1 MKKLLTIG
9 LLTATFATAMNAQP
23 KLASDNIDEVLKA
36 MTLEEKAKLLVGGA
50 NNFFGANAVVGGEAD
65 LVAGA
70 AGTSPAIPRLGI
82 PATVLTDGP
91 AGVRINPTRKGTDK
105 TYYATA
111 FPIGSCLASTWN
123 TELVSKVGEAI
134 GNETKEY
141 RCDVILG
148 PGMNLHRNPL
158 CGRNFEYYSEDPL
171 LTGKIAAAYIQGVQS
186 QGAGV
191 SAKHFA
197 VNSQETDR
205 TAVDERV
212 SQRAA
217 RELYLRGFEIAVRES
232 DPWTI
237 MASYNQVNGQY
248 SMGNHDLLTKI
259 LREDWG
265 YKGIVMTDWIGIR
278 EGLETISE
286 VHAGNDL
293 MEPGQPAQVEEII
306 KGVKEGKLDIAD
318 VDRNV
323 RRMLEYI
330 VKTPSFRQYPAS
342 NNPDFKAHAAITRQS
357 AAEGIV
363 LLKNNGALPF
373 RTEGNHNSQFS
384 ARACSLSSERTLNS
398 QLIKTVALFGENS
411 YDFLSGGTG
420 SGCVHP
426 PYVVDMLQGLE
437 NAGIKSSATLTDIYR
452 KYIDY
457 ARIKFQAERHPAK
470 WFQTEM
476 MGQQKYPE
484 ISLSPIAINK
494 EVQAADAAII
504 TIGRQAG
511 EGIDRDIDTEFNLIP
526 EERALITDVCNAF
539 HAAGKPVIVIIN
551 SGSVIETASWSS
563 YPDAILCAWQPGM
576 EGGNSI
582 ADLLTGKVNPSGK
595 LTMTWP
601 IAATDHA
608 STKNF
613 PGNIDDYTFQ
623 MMVGNKMPVPGH
635 AYTNH
640 EEDIYVGYRFFDTF
654 NKEVAYPFG
663 FGLSYTTFAFSKPVV
678 KLSTLRS
685 ALPLG
690 SSKNSQLSTLNSQL
704 STLNSQLST
713 VQVSITVKNTG
724 AVSGKEVAQ
733 VYVQAPKGRLEKP
746 VQELKAFAKTRELQP
761 GESQTLTMTI
771 PVRDL
776 ASFDEAGSQWITE
789 AGTYTFRIGNNSRN
803 IAATAQ
809 LKIAEYTEKTTNAL
823 APQQPLKLLKQ

>member
-1 MKKLLTIG
+1 
-9 LLTATFATAMNAQP
+9 
-23 KLASDNIDEVLKA
+23 
-36 MTLEEKAKLLVGGA
+36 
-50 NNFFGANAVVGGEAD
+50 VVGGEAD

-111 FPIGSCLASTWN
+111 FPIGSCLASTWD

-232 DPWTI
+232 DPWTV
-237 MASYNQVNGQY
+237 MASYNQVNGEY

-259 LREDWG
+259 LRDDWG

-278 EGLETISE
+278 QGLETISE
-286 VHAGNDL
+286 VYAGNDL

-306 KGVKEGKLDIAD
+306 KGVKDGKLDIAD

-330 VKTPSFRQYPAS
+330 VKTPSFHQYPAS
-342 NNPDFKAHAAITRQS
+342 NEPDFKAHAAITRKS

-363 LLKNNGALPF
+363 LLKNNGTLPW
-373 RTEGNHNSQFS
+373 NSQFS
-384 ARACSLSSERTLNS
+384 IFNS
-398 QLIKTVALFGENS
+398 QSIKTVALFGENS

-484 ISLSPIAINK
+484 ISLSPIAISK
-494 EVQAADAAII
+494 EVKAADAAII

-539 HAAGKPVIVIIN
+539 HAEGKPVIVIIN
-551 SGSVIETASWSS
+551 SGSVIETASWSG
-563 YPDAILCAWQPGM
+563 YPDAVLCAWQPGM

-595 LTMTWP
+595 LSMTWP
-601 IAATDHA
+601 IAATDHP

-623 MMVGNKMPVPGH
+623 MMAANKMPIPGH

-663 FGLSYTTFAFSKPVV
+663 FGLSYTTFAFSKPVIKAKCNAV
-678 KLSTLRS
+678 E
-685 ALPLG
+685 
-690 SSKNSQLSTLNSQL
+690 
-704 STLNSQLST
+704 
-713 VQVSITVKNTG
+713 VSITVKNTG
-724 AVSGKEVAQ
+724 NVAGKEVAQ

-746 VQELKAFAKTRELQP
+746 AQELKAFAKTRELQP
-761 GESQTLTMTI
+761 GESQILTMNI

-776 ASFDEAGSQWITE
+776 ASFDETNSQWLTE
-789 AGTYTFRIGNNSRN
+789 AGTYTFCIGNSSRN
-803 IAATAQ
+803 IAVTAQ
-809 LKIAEYTEKTTNAL
+809 LKLAEYTEKTTNAL
-823 APQQPLKLLKQ
+823 APKQKLNLLSHP

>member
-1 MKKLLTIG
+1 MKKLLTTG
-9 LLTATFATAMNAQP
+9 LLLATFAMTTNAQP
-23 KLASDNIDEVLKA
+23 QLRADNIDEVLKA

-123 TELVSKVGEAI
+123 TELVSKVGRAI

-171 LTGKIAAAYIQGVQS
+171 LTGKIAAAYIQGVQKEDV
-186 QGAGV
+186 GV

-237 MASYNQVNGQY
+237 MASYNKVNGQF
-248 SMGNHDLLTKI
+248 SMGNLDLLTKI

-278 EGLETISE
+278 DGLPTITE
-286 VHAGNDL
+286 VQAGNDL
-293 MEPGQPAQVEEII
+293 MEPGQPAQVQEII
-306 KGVKEGKLDIAD
+306 DGVKNGKLAIAD

-330 VKTPSFRQYPAS
+330 VKTPSFRKYPAS

-363 LLKNNGALPF
+363 LLKNNGTLPWKG
-373 RTEGNHNSQFS
+373 E
-384 ARACSLSSERTLNS
+384 
-398 QLIKTVALFGENS
+398 IKTVALFGENS

-457 ARIKFQAERHPAK
+457 ARVKFQAERHPAK

-484 ISLSPIAINK
+484 IALSPIAINK
-494 EVQAADAAII
+494 EVHGADAAII

-511 EGIDRDIDTEFNLIP
+511 EGIDRDIETEFNLIP
-526 EERALITDVCNAF
+526 EERSLIVDVCNAF

-551 SGSVIETASWSS
+551 SGSVVETASWSG

-613 PGNIDDYTFQ
+613 PGSIDPYTFE
-623 MMVGNKMPVPGH
+623 MMVGNGAPIPGH

-640 EEDIYVGYRFFDTF
+640 EEDIYVGYRYFDTF
-654 NKEVAYPFG
+654 NREVAYPFG
-663 FGLSYTTFAFSKPVV
+663 FGLSYTTFAFSKPIV
-678 KLSTLRS
+678 K
-685 ALPLG
+685 AKG
-690 SSKNSQLSTLNSQL
+690 NA
-704 STLNSQLST
+704 
-713 VQVSITVKNTG
+713 VEVSITVSNTG
-724 AVSGKEVAQ
+724 NVAGKEVAQ
-733 VYVQAPKGRLEKP
+733 VYVAAPKGRLEKP
-746 VQELKAFAKTRELQP
+746 AQELKAFAKTRELKP

-776 ASFDEAGSQWITE
+776 ASFDEAGSQWLTE
-789 AGTYTFRIGNNSRN
+789 AGTYTFRIGSSSRD

-809 LKIAEYTEKTTNAL
+809 LQLKEYTEKTTNAL
-823 APQQPLKLLKQ
+823 APQQALKLLKQ

>member
-1 MKKLLTIG
+1 M
-9 LLTATFATAMNAQP
+9 TALVATTCMMTMNAQP
-23 KLASDNIDEVLKA
+23 KLSATNIDEVIAA
-36 MTLEEKAKLLVGGA
+36 MTLDEKAKLLVGGA
-50 NNFFGANAVVGGEAD
+50 NTFFGDQAVVGGEAD

-91 AGVRINPTRKGTDK
+91 AGVRIDPKRKGTDK

-123 TELVSKVGEAI
+123 TELVKHVGEAI

-171 LTGKIAAAYIQGVQS
+171 VTGKIAAAYIQGVQS

-205 TAVDERV
+205 TSVDERV

-237 MASYNQVNGQY
+237 MASYNKINGEF

-259 LREDWG
+259 LRDDWG
-265 YKGIVMTDWIGIR
+265 FKGIVMTDWIGIR
-278 EGLETISE
+278 EGLPTIRE
-286 VHAGNDL
+286 VQAGNDL
-293 MEPGQPAQVEEII
+293 MEPGQPAQVKEII
-306 KGVKEGKLDIAD
+306 EGVKSGRLDIKD
-318 VDRNV
+318 IDRNV

-330 VKTPSFRQYPAS
+330 VKTPSFQKYPAS
-342 NNPDFKAHAAITRQS
+342 NAPDFKAHAAITRQS
-357 AAEGIV
+357 ACEGIV
-363 LLKNNGALPF
+363 LLKNNGTLPW
-373 RTEGNHNSQFS
+373 NND
-384 ARACSLSSERTLNS
+384 
-398 QLIKTVALFGENS
+398 IKTVSLFGENS
-411 YDFLSGGTG
+411 YEFLSGGTG

-426 PYVVDMLQGLE
+426 PYVVDMLEGLK
-437 NAGIKSSATLTDIYR
+437 NAGISSTPTLTEIYR
-452 KYIDY
+452 KYIEY
-457 ARIKFQAERHPAK
+457 AKVKFQAERHPAK
-470 WFQTEM
+470 WYQREEF
-476 MGQQKYPE
+476 GQQKYPE
-484 ISLSPIAINK
+484 IGLSPIAINNEATK
-494 EVQAADAAII
+494 ADAAII

-511 EGIDRDIDTEFNLIP
+511 EGVDRDIDTEFNLIP

-576 EGGNSI
+576 EGGNSL
-582 ADLLTGKVNPSGK
+582 ADLITGKVNPSGK

-601 IAATDHA
+601 VAATDHH

-613 PGNIDDYTFQ
+613 PGNIDFYSFKE
-623 MMVGNKMPVPGH
+623 MAAGKRAIPGH
-635 AYTNH
+635 TYTNH
-640 EEDIYVGYRFFDTF
+640 EEDIYVGYRYFDTF

-663 FGLSYTTFAFSKPVV
+663 YGLSYTTFGFSKPVV
-678 KLSTLRS
+678 KVN
-685 ALPLG
+685 G
-690 SSKNSQLSTLNSQL
+690 DQV
-704 STLNSQLST
+704 T
-713 VQVSITVKNTG
+713 VSVTIKNTG
-724 AVSGKEVAQ
+724 KVSGKEVAQ
-733 VYVQAPKGRLEKP
+733 VYVTAPKGKLEMP
-746 VQELKAFAKTRELQP
+746 SQELKAFAKTRELQP
-761 GESQTLTMTI
+761 GEQQTLTMQI
-771 PVRDL
+771 PVRML
-776 ASFDEAGSQWITE
+776 ASFDEQESQWLTVS
-789 AGTYTFRIGNNSRN
+789 GQYTFRIGASSRD
-803 IAATAQ
+803 IRCTATAKVGQ
-809 LKIAEYTEKTTNAL
+809 YTEKVSNAL
-823 APQQPLKLLKQ
+823 APQQKLNLLKQ

>member
-1 MKKLLTIG
+1 MKKLI
-9 LLTATFATAMNAQP
+9 LTALAATICMVTMNAQP
-23 KLASDNIDEVLKA
+23 KLSANNIDEVMKA
-36 MTLEEKAKLLVGGA
+36 MTLDEKAKLLVGGS
-50 NNFFGANAVVGGEAD
+50 NNFFGDQAAVGGEAD

-91 AGVRINPTRKGTDK
+91 AGVRIDPTRKGTTQ
-105 TYYATA
+105 TYYATG
-111 FPIGSCLASTWN
+111 FPIGTCLASTWN
-123 TELVSKVGEAI
+123 TELVGKVGEAI

-158 CGRNFEYYSEDPL
+158 CGRNFEYYSEDPF
-171 LTGKIAAAYIQGVQS
+171 LTGKIAAAYINGVQS

-197 VNSQETDR
+197 VNSQETER
-205 TAVDERV
+205 TSVDERV
-212 SQRAA
+212 SQRAL

-232 DPWTI
+232 NPWTI
-237 MASYNQVNGQY
+237 MASYNKINGEF
-248 SMGNHDLLTKI
+248 SMGNRDLLTSI
-259 LREDWG
+259 LRDDWG
-265 YKGIVMTDWIGIR
+265 FKGIVMTDWIGIR
-278 EGLETISE
+278 RGLPTIAE
-286 VHAGNDL
+286 VQAGNDL
-293 MEPGQPAQVEEII
+293 MEPGQPAQVKEIVE
-306 KGVKEGKLDIAD
+306 GVNSGKLSMAD

-330 VKTPSFRQYPAS
+330 VKTPSFRKYPAS
-342 NNPDFKAHAAITRQS
+342 NDPDFKAHAAITRQS
-357 AAEGIV
+357 VAEGIV
-363 LLKNNGALPF
+363 LLKNNGALPWKG
-373 RTEGNHNSQFS
+373 E
-384 ARACSLSSERTLNS
+384 A
-398 QLIKTVALFGENS
+398 IKTVALFGENS

-426 PYVVDMLQGLE
+426 PYVVDMLEGLK
-437 NAGIKSSATLTDIYR
+437 NAGINSSATLTNIYR

-457 ARIKFQAERHPAK
+457 ARVKFQAERHPAK

-484 ISLSPIAINK
+484 ISLSPIAISK
-494 EVQAADAAII
+494 EVQGADAAII

-511 EGIDRDIDTEFNLIP
+511 EGIDRDIETEFNLIP
-526 EERALITDVCNAF
+526 EERALIVDVCNAF

-551 SGSVIETASWSS
+551 SGSVIETASWSG

-613 PGNIDDYTFQ
+613 PGNIDPYTFE
-623 MMVGNKMPVPGH
+623 MMVGNRMPIPGH

-640 EEDIYVGYRFFDTF
+640 EEDIYVGYRYFDTF
-654 NKEVAYPFG
+654 NREVAYPFG
-663 FGLSYTTFAFSKPVV
+663 FGLSYTTFEFSKPMV
-678 KLSTLRS
+678 K
-685 ALPLG
+685 AKG
-690 SSKNSQLSTLNSQL
+690 KDA
-704 STLNSQLST
+704 
-713 VQVSITVKNTG
+713 VEVSITVKNTG
-724 AVSGKEVAQ
+724 AVAGKEIAQ

-746 VQELKAFAKTRELQP
+746 AQELKAFAKTRELQP

-776 ASFDEAGSQWITE
+776 ASFDEAGSQWLAET
-789 AGTYTFRIGNNSRN
+789 GTYTFRIGASSRD
-803 IAATAQ
+803 IKASLPLA
-809 LKIAEYTEKTTNAL
+809 LKEYTEKTTNAL
-823 APQQPLKLLKQ
+823 APQQKLNLLKK

>member
-1 MKKLLTIG
+1 MSSKKLFLIG
-9 LLTATFATAMNAQP
+9 MIASMTMTTVNAQP
-23 KLASDNIDEVLKA
+23 QLRTDNIDEVIKA

-50 NNFFGANAVVGGEAD
+50 NNFFGTGAVVGGEAD

-91 AGVRINPTRKGTDK
+91 AGVRIDPTRKGTTK

-205 TAVDERV
+205 TSVDERV

-237 MASYNQVNGQY
+237 MASYNKVNGQF
-248 SMGNHDLLTKI
+248 SMGNRDLLTSI
-259 LREDWG
+259 LRDDWG

-278 EGLETISE
+278 KGLPTITE
-286 VHAGNDL
+286 VQAGNDL
-293 MEPGQPAQVEEII
+293 MEPGQPAQVQEII
-306 KGVKEGKLDIAD
+306 EGVKNGKLDIKD

-323 RRMLEYI
+323 RRILEYI
-330 VKTPSFRQYPAS
+330 VKTPSFHKYPAS

-363 LLKNNGALPF
+363 MLKNNGALPWKD
-373 RTEGNHNSQFS
+373 GK
-384 ARACSLSSERTLNS
+384 
-398 QLIKTVALFGENS
+398 IKTVALFGENS

-452 KYIDY
+452 KYIEF
-457 ARIKFQAERHPAK
+457 AKVKFQAERHPAK

-484 ISLSPIAINK
+484 IGISPIAINK
-494 EVQAADAAII
+494 EIEAADAAII

-511 EGIDRDIDTEFNLIP
+511 EGIDRDIDTEFNLVP
-526 EERALITDVCNAF
+526 EELALIKDVCNAF
-539 HAAGKPVIVIIN
+539 HTAGKPVIVIIN
-551 SGSVIETASWSS
+551 SGSVIETASWSG

-601 IAATDHA
+601 LAATDHP
-608 STKNF
+608 STKNY
-613 PGNIDDYTFQ
+613 PGTMDFYTYQ
-623 MMVGNKMPVPGH
+623 VTRGYTGQVAGYD
-635 AYTNH
+635 YTNH
-640 EEDIYVGYRFFDTF
+640 EEDIYVGYRFFDSF
-654 NKEVAYPFG
+654 DKNVAYPFG
-663 FGLSYTTFAFSKPVV
+663 FGLSYTTFEYSKPAV
-678 KLSTLRS
+678 KVN
-685 ALPLG
+685 G
-690 SSKNSQLSTLNSQL
+690 DN
-704 STLNSQLST
+704 
-713 VQVSITVKNTG
+713 ITVNVTIKNTG
-724 AVSGKEVAQ
+724 KVAGKEIAQ
-733 VYVQAPKGRLEKP
+733 VYVAAPQGQLEKP
-746 VQELKAFAKTRELQP
+746 NHEL
-761 GESQTLTMTI
+761 
-771 PVRDL
+771 
-776 ASFDEAGSQWITE
+776 
-789 AGTYTFRIGNNSRN
+789 
-803 IAATAQ
+803 
-809 LKIAEYTEKTTNAL
+809 
-823 APQQPLKLLKQ
+823 

>member
-1 MKKLLTIG
+1 MMKRLISTVLV
-9 LLTATFATAMNAQP
+9 ATTCMMTMNAQP
-23 KLASDNIDEVLKA
+23 KLSATNIDEVMKA

-50 NNFFGANAVVGGEAD
+50 NNFFGDQAVVGGEAD

-91 AGVRINPTRKGTDK
+91 AGVRIDPTRKGTDK

-123 TELVSKVGEAI
+123 TDLVGKVGEAI

-171 LTGKIAAAYIQGVQS
+171 LTGKIAAAYINGVQS

-205 TAVDERV
+205 TSVDERL

-248 SMGNHDLLTKI
+248 SMGNRDLLTSI
-259 LREDWG
+259 LRDDWG

-278 EGLETISE
+278 KGLETITE
-286 VHAGNDL
+286 VQAGNDL
-293 MEPGQPAQVEEII
+293 MEPGQPAQVKEII
-306 KGVKEGKLDIAD
+306 EGVKSGKLDMAD

-330 VKTPSFRQYPAS
+330 VKTPSFKQYPAS
-342 NNPDFKAHAAITRQS
+342 NAPDFKAHAAITRQS

-363 LLKNNGALPF
+363 LLKNNGTLPWKDV
-373 RTEGNHNSQFS
+373 
-384 ARACSLSSERTLNS
+384 
-398 QLIKTVALFGENS
+398 KTVALFGENS
-411 YDFLSGGTG
+411 YNFLSGGVG

-426 PYVVDMLQGLE
+426 PYVVDMLEGLK
-437 NAGIKSSATLTDIYR
+437 NAGIKSSETLTDIYR

-457 ARIKFQAERHPAK
+457 ARVKFQAERHPAK

-484 ISLSPIAINK
+484 ISISPIAIDK
-494 EVQAADAAII
+494 EVNTADAAII

-511 EGIDRDIDTEFNLIP
+511 EGIDRDIQTEFNLIP
-526 EERALITDVCNAF
+526 EEHALIIDVCNAF
-539 HAAGKPVIVIIN
+539 HQAGKPVVVIIN

-576 EGGNSI
+576 EGGNSV

-601 IAATDHA
+601 LAATDHP
-608 STKNF
+608 STKGY
-613 PGNIDDYTFQ
+613 PGTMDFYTYEVTRGYTGQ
-623 MMVGNKMPVPGH
+623 VQGYD
-635 AYTNH
+635 YTNH

-663 FGLSYTTFAFSKPVV
+663 YGLSYTTFEFSKPAVKVNGDVV
-678 KLSTLRS
+678 
-685 ALPLG
+685 A
-690 SSKNSQLSTLNSQL
+690 
-704 STLNSQLST
+704 
-713 VQVSITVKNTG
+713 VSVTVKNTG
-724 AVSGKEVAQ
+724 SVAGKEVAQ
-733 VYVQAPKGRLEKP
+733 VYVTAPKGQIEKP
-746 VQELKAFAKTRELQP
+746 AQELKAFAKTRELKP
-761 GESQTLTMTI
+761 GESQTLTMQI
-771 PVRDL
+771 PVRML
-776 ASFDEAGSQWITE
+776 ASFDEAGSQWLTE
-789 AGTYTFRIGNNSRN
+789 GGDYLFKIGASSRD
-803 IAATAQ
+803 IRCTATAKVGQ
-809 LKIAEYTEKTTNAL
+809 YTEKVSNAL
-823 APQQPLKLLKQ
+823 APKAKLNLLKQ

>member
-1 MKKLLTIG
+1 MT
-9 LLTATFATAMNAQP
+9 TNAQP
-23 KLASDNIDEVLKA
+23 QLCADNIDEVLKA

-50 NNFFGANAVVGGEAD
+50 NTFFGDQAAVGGEAD

-91 AGVRINPTRKGTDK
+91 AGVRIDPTRKGTDK
-105 TYYATA
+105 TFYATA

-123 TELVSKVGEAI
+123 TELVNQVGQAI

-171 LTGKIAAAYIQGVQS
+171 LTGRIAAAYINGVQS

-197 VNSQETDR
+197 VNSQETER
-205 TAVDERV
+205 TAVDERL

-232 DPWTI
+232 NPWTI
-237 MASYNQVNGQY
+237 MASYNKINGEF

-259 LREDWG
+259 LRDDWG
-265 YKGIVMTDWIGIR
+265 FKGIVMTDWIGIR
-278 EGLETISE
+278 EGLPTTRE
-286 VHAGNDL
+286 VQAGNDL
-293 MEPGQPAQVEEII
+293 MEPGQPAQTKEIVE
-306 KGVKEGKLDIAD
+306 GVKSGKLDIKD

-330 VKTPSFRQYPAS
+330 VKTPSFHKYPATNS
-342 NNPDFKAHAAITRQS
+342 PDFKAHAAITRQS

-363 LLKNNGALPF
+363 LLKNNGTLPWK
-373 RTEGNHNSQFS
+373 GGV
-384 ARACSLSSERTLNS
+384 
-398 QLIKTVALFGENS
+398 KTVALFGENS

-437 NAGIKSSATLTDIYR
+437 NAGIKSSPVLTDIYR
-452 KYIDY
+452 KYIEF
-457 ARIKFQAERHPAK
+457 AKVKFQAERHPAK
-470 WFQTEM
+470 WYQREYF
-476 MGQQKYPE
+476 GQQKYPE
-484 ISLSPIAINK
+484 ISISPIAINN
-494 EVQAADAAII
+494 EVSTADAAII

-511 EGIDRDIDTEFNLIP
+511 EGVDRDIDTEFNLIP

-539 HAAGKPVIVIIN
+539 HQAGKPVIVIIN
-551 SGSVIETASWSS
+551 SGSVIETASWSG

-608 STKNF
+608 SSKNF
-613 PGNIDDYTFQ
+613 PGQIDYYSFKD
-623 MMVGNKMPVPGH
+623 MVANKRPIAGH
-635 AYTNH
+635 TYTNH
-640 EEDIYVGYRFFDTF
+640 EEDIYVGYRYFDTF
-654 NKEVAYPFG
+654 QKDVAYPFG
-663 FGLSYTTFAFSKPVV
+663 FGLSYTTFEMTKPVV
-678 KLSTLRS
+678 K
-685 ALPLG
+685 AKG
-690 SSKNSQLSTLNSQL
+690 KDA
-704 STLNSQLST
+704 
-713 VQVSITVKNTG
+713 VEVSITVKNTG
-724 AVSGKEVAQ
+724 SVAGKEVAQ

-746 VQELKAFAKTRELQP
+746 VQELKGFAKTRSLQP
-761 GESQTLTMTI
+761 GESQTLTIVI

-776 ASFDEAGSQWITE
+776 ASFDEAGSQWLAE
-789 AGTYTFRIGNNSRN
+789 AGTYTFRIGASSRD
-803 IAATAQ
+803 IQATAS
-809 LKIAEYTEKTTNAL
+809 LKLNEYTEKTSNAL
-823 APQQPLKLLKQ
+823 APQQKLRLLTQ